1 MSARTSRSHVQS
13 VSGTSA
19 SSALAV
25 GGVMLAATAI
35 GALFRSLGSSG
46 QAARNAA
53 PKVRNAVDTLQS
65 VAALRDECRLRQ
77 QQAAAKLAADKLP
90 PLEAARLSALEG
102 LSATPYLV
110 QDSAALREAVA
121 ALENA
126 PSLAEL
132 RRTEQSLTTT
142 IEVGHHQLFVQALTM
157 ACTQASMKVGF
168 NSVQTMPG
176 LIENTVRVIATDLAG
191 RALVTE
197 IHVDPQ
203 QEPGIETEVVGV
215 TDGSCNQILDAFDR
229 ALEEAGVRAAPPRRK
244 YTGGVCELAAAR
256 DYVLR
261 KVKRP
266 AKPSVA
272 TPAQE
277 AGDTTRRTRQLNTG
291 RTQKQR

>member
-1 MSARTSRSHVQS
+1 MSARTSRPQVQS
-13 VSGTSA
+13 ISGTSA

-25 GGVMLAATAI
+25 GGVLLAATVI
-35 GALFRSLGSSG
+35 GSLFRSLGSSG
-46 QAARNAA
+46 QAARSAT
-53 PKVRNAVDTLQS
+53 PKVRNSIDTLQP
-65 VAALRDECRLRQ
+65 VASLRDERKLRQ

-90 PLEAARLSALEG
+90 PLQAARLSALES
-102 LSATPYLV
+102 LAATPYLV
-110 QDSAALREAVA
+110 QDSAALRQAVA
-121 ALENA
+121 AMGNA

-132 RRTEQSLTTT
+132 RRAEQSLMTT
-142 IEVGHHQLFVQALTM
+142 IEAGHHQLFVQALTL
-157 ACTQASMKVGF
+157 ACTEASMKVGF

-176 LIENTVRVIATDLAG
+176 LTENTMRIIATDMTG

-197 IHVDPQ
+197 IHTDPQ

-229 ALEEAGVRAAPPRRK
+229 ALEEAGVRAAPPKRK

-266 AKPSVA
+266 AKPGVA

-291 RTQKQR
+291 QKQKQR